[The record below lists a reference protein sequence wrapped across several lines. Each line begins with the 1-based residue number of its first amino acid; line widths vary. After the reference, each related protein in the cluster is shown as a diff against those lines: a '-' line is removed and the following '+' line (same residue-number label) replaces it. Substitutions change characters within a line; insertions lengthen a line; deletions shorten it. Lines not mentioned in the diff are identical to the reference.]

1 FDDWTFVSVRH
12 QGMGSRNNYSR
23 HMVEYSK
30 KRLEKISG
38 DRSTAGGFEWMNI
51 RTEDLWTIIHLLE
64 FSICNDDAPV
74 SNESA
79 VKLMLEFHREAI
91 LRENLKSRRP

>member
-1 FDDWTFVSVRH
+1 
-12 QGMGSRNNYSR
+12 
-23 HMVEYSK
+23 
-30 KRLEKISG
+30 
-38 DRSTAGGFEWMNI
+38 MNI

>member
-1 FDDWTFVSVRH
+1 
-12 QGMGSRNNYSR
+12 MGSRNNYSR

-79 VKLMLEFHREAI
+79 VKLMLEFHREA
-91 LRENLKSRRP
+91 RSEERRVGQEWRSLGGQPPCSAGA